1 MADVIGELPSDKKH
15 KRLNKSSIKTIDFNI
30 VAFQYF
36 EGVDLLEIPRVS
48 YGTLLSIISEV
59 GPNGLDNFP
68 TAKHFTSWLRL
79 APNNKISGGRRISS
93 KMPKG
98 SHRLKVAL
106 RNAAYSLARLKIFH

>member
-1 MADVIGELPSDKKH
+1 MSDELPSDKKH
-15 KRLNKSSIKTIDFNI
+15 NRLNKNSIKTLDLNI

-48 YGTLLSIISEV
+48 YCTLLSIISEV
-59 GPNGLDNFP
+59 GPNGLDDFP
-68 TAKHFTSWLRL
+68 TAKRFTSWLRL

-93 KMPKG
+93 KVPKG
-98 SHRLKVAL
+98 SHRLEVAL